1 MKNNAR
7 KGSVKGGILLL
18 LILVAGGFAAKYY
31 LLDRPAQEKRQQAQ
45 AQEQR
50 KPQAPAVVLYTV
62 EKADLA
68 VPREYLGRVV
78 PIQIV
83 DLRPQISGT
92 IDKVH
97 FKEGSL
103 VKEGDLLFTLDDREF
118 KTSVALRKAE
128 LAKAEAN
135 YDRASKYKKRLQ
147 AADSRSVSASDMDMA
162 ESDVLQAKAE
172 VQQAKAALQLAQI
185 NLSYT
190 KIAAPISGRAG
201 KALFTKGNYVTPAIT
216 EPLTTIVQIDPIRVT
231 FPLPDREYL
240 NQLEAFRNP
249 ESAVYDTTLTL
260 ANGKAY
266 DKKGERDFE
275 NNVMDKGT
283 ATITISLR
291 FENSQGALVPESMV
305 RVQARPAKSEIVPVI
320 PQEAVLADRAGD
332 FVYVVDGENKANQ
345 TRIVLGE
352 SIGKMCEVT
361 SGLKGGEK
369 IVLLGLQ
376 ALRPGMVVAPLPE
389 EKNTTKSPAE
399 LAQVSG
405 YDLTLISSDDT
416 GNTGKDE

>member
-1 MKNNAR
+1 MKNAR
-7 KGSVKGGILLL
+7 QKGSAKGILLI
-18 LILVAGGFAAKYY
+18 LILIAGGFAGKYY
-31 LLDRPAQEKRQQAQ
+31 LLDKPAQKKQQQAQ

-50 KPQAPAVVLYTV
+50 KPQAPGVVLYTV

-83 DLRPQISGT
+83 DLRPQVSGT
-92 IDKVH
+92 IDEVH

-103 VKEGDLLFTLDDREF
+103 VKEGDLLFTLDNRQF
-118 KTSVALRKAE
+118 KTNVALRKAE

-135 YDRASKYKKRLQ
+135 YDRAAKYKKRLQ
-147 AADSRSVSASDMDMA
+147 AADSRSVSASDMEMA
-162 ESDVLQAKAE
+162 ESDVLQAKAA

-185 NLSYT
+185 DLGYT
-190 KIAAPISGRAG
+190 KISAPISGRVG
-201 KALFTKGNYVTPAIT
+201 KAFFTRGNYVTPGSSM
-216 EPLTTIVQIDPIRVT
+216 PLTTIVQIDPIRVT
-231 FPLPDREYL
+231 FSLPDREYL

-260 ANGKAY
+260 ANGEIY

-275 NNVMDKGT
+275 NNVMNKET
-283 ATITISLR
+283 ATITVSLR

-320 PQEAVLADRAGD
+320 PQEAVLADKTGD
-332 FVYVVDGENKANQ
+332 FVYVVDGENKANPA
-345 TRIVLGE
+345 RIILGE
-352 SIGKMCEVT
+352 SMGKMCEVA
-361 SGLKGGEK
+361 SGLEGGER

-389 EKNTTKSPAE
+389 EKGTTKSPAE
-399 LAQVSG
+399 LAQVSD
-405 YDLTLISSDDT
+405 YDLTLISSDSADS
-416 GNTGKDE
+416 TGKDE

>member
-1 MKNNAR
+1 MKNAR
-7 KGSVKGGILLL
+7 QKGSVKVVLLILLL
-18 LILVAGGFAAKYY
+18 IAGGFAGKYY
-31 LLDRPAQEKRQQAQ
+31 LLDRPAQKKQQQAQ
-45 AQEQR
+45 AQGQQ
-50 KPQAPAVVLYTV
+50 KPQAPGVVLYTV

-83 DLRPQISGT
+83 DILPQIGGT

-97 FKEGSL
+97 FKEGSF
-103 VKEGDLLFTLDDREF
+103 VREGDLLFTLDDREF
-118 KTSVALRKAE
+118 RTTVALRKAE
-128 LAKAEAN
+128 LAKAQAN

-162 ESDVLQAKAE
+162 ESDVLQAKAA

-201 KALFTKGNYVTPAIT
+201 KALFTKGNYVTPANV

-231 FPLPDREYL
+231 FSLPDREYL
-240 NQLEAFRNP
+240 NQLETFRNP

-260 ANGKAY
+260 ANGKVY
-266 DKKGERDFE
+266 DKKGDRDFE
-275 NNVMDKGT
+275 NNVMNKET
-283 ATITISLR
+283 ATITVSLR
-291 FENSQGALVPESMV
+291 FENDRGALVPESMV
-305 RVQARPAKSEIVPVI
+305 RIQARPAKSEIVPVI
-320 PQEAVLADRAGD
+320 PQEAVLADKTGD
-332 FVYVVDGENKANQ
+332 FVYMVDGENKANP

-352 SIGKMCEVT
+352 SMGKMCEVV
-361 SGLKGGEK
+361 SGLEGGEK

-376 ALRPGMVVAPLPE
+376 ALRPGMVVAPLRE
-389 EKNTTKSPAE
+389 EKDETKSPAE
-399 LAQVSG
+399 LAQVSD
-405 YDLTLISSDDT
+405 YDLTLISSDNAE
-416 GNTGKDE
+416 NTGKDE